1 MLNISITSNV
11 RDQVRRVAE
20 EHKRQIAFATVKT
33 VNELA
38 KLAAAEE
45 KKGLSEFFDNPTPFT
60 VNSVAIKYAKKGNPT
75 ATIYIRPL
83 AARYIAPY
91 EFGGKQY
98 LGDKP
103 ADLVPIDIK
112 ANQYGNLPRNTIKR
126 YLNRKDVFLG
136 KVGSVY
142 GLWQRP
148 YYRGANAVRG
158 QSLKNGKIDKLS
170 NTSGKLRLLVAFSDP
185 VNTTKRLNFGARAS
199 AVVGRNVIQVFERE
213 LAAAIASA
221 R

>member
-1 MLNISITSNV
+1 MLRISIASDV
-11 RDQVRRVAE
+11 KDQIRRVAA
-20 EHKRQIAFATVKT
+20 EHKKQVAFALMKT

-38 KLAAAEE
+38 KMAQVEE
-45 KKGLSEFFDNPTPFT
+45 KKGLASFFDNPTPFT
-60 VNSVAIKYAKKGNPT
+60 VNSVAVRYAKKSNPT

-91 EFGGKQY
+91 EYGGKQF
-98 LGDKP
+98 LGNKP
-103 ADLVPIDIK
+103 ADLVPISVK

-148 YYRGANAVRG
+148 TVQKGRRGKGAKLAN
-158 QSLKNGKIDKLS
+158 
-170 NTSGKLRLLVAFSDP
+170 NTGKLRLLVAFTEP
-185 VNTTKRLNFGARAS
+185 VNTNKRLNFGSRAKVIV
-199 AVVGRNVIQVFERE
+199 ARNVKQVFEKQ

>member
-1 MLNISITSNV
+1 MLNLSINSNI
-11 RDQVRRVAE
+11 RDQLRQVNA
-20 EHKRQIAFATVKT
+20 EHKRQIAFALVKT

-38 KLAAAEE
+38 KIAQEEE
-45 KKGLSEFFDNPTPFT
+45 KKGLASFFDNPTPFT
-60 VNSVAIKYAKKGNPT
+60 VNSVAIKYAKKGDPT

-91 EFGGKQY
+91 EYGGKQF
-98 LGDKP
+98 LGAKP
-103 ADLVPIDIK
+103 ADLVPISVA
-112 ANQYGNLPRNTIKR
+112 ANQYGNLPRNTIKK

-136 KVGSVY
+136 KVGSIY

-148 YYRGANAVRG
+148 TVQTGKRKGGKTAN
-158 QSLKNGKIDKLS
+158 
-170 NTSGKLRLLVAFSDP
+170 TTGKLKLLVSFHDP
-185 VNTTKRLNFGARAS
+185 VNTTKRLNFGARAN
-199 AVVGRNVIQVFERE
+199 AVVTRNIKSVFERQ

>member
-1 MLNISITSNV
+1 MLKISIASDV
-11 RDQVRRVAE
+11 KDQIRRVAA
-20 EHKRQIAFATVKT
+20 EHKKQVAYALVKT

-38 KLAAAEE
+38 KMAQEEE
-45 KKGLSEFFDNPTPFT
+45 KKGLASFFDNPTPFT
-60 VNSVAIKYAKKGNPT
+60 VNSVAVRYAKKGNPT

-91 EFGGKQY
+91 EHGGKQF
-98 LGDKP
+98 LGNKP
-103 ADLVPIDIK
+103 ADLVPISVK

-148 YYRGANAVRG
+148 TVQKGRRGKGAKLANNTG
-158 QSLKNGKIDKLS
+158 Q
-170 NTSGKLRLLVAFSDP
+170 LRLLVAFTEP
-185 VNTTKRLNFGARAS
+185 VNTNKRLHFGSRAKVIV
-199 AVVGRNVIQVFERE
+199 ARNVKQVFEKQ

-221 R
+221 K

>member
-1 MLNISITSNV
+1 MLRISIASDVRSQIRQV
-11 RDQVRRVAE
+11 RDD
-20 EHKRQIAFATVKT
+20 HKKQIAFAMAKT

-38 KLAAAEE
+38 KLAQAEE
-45 KKGLSEFFDNPTPFT
+45 KKGLASFFDNPTPFT

-91 EFGGKQY
+91 EYGGKQF

-103 ADLVPIDIK
+103 ADLVPISVA

-142 GLWQRP
+142 GVWQRP
-148 YYRGANAVRG
+148 TVQKARRGKGN
-158 QSLKNGKIDKLS
+158 KLS
-170 NTSGKLRLLVAFSDP
+170 NNTGKVRLLVAFADP

-199 AVVGRNVIQVFERE
+199 AVVNRNVKQVFERQ

>member
-1 MLNISITSNV
+1 MLRISIASDV
-11 RDQVRRVAE
+11 KDQIRRVAAE
-20 EHKRQIAFATVKT
+20 NKRQVAFALVKT

-38 KLAAAEE
+38 KMAQAEE
-45 KKGLSEFFDNPTPFT
+45 KKGLASFFDNPTPFT
-60 VNSVAIKYAKKGNPT
+60 VNSVAIKFAKKGNPT
-75 ATIYIRPL
+75 ATIYVRPL

-91 EFGGKQY
+91 EFGGKQF
-98 LGDKP
+98 LGSKP
-103 ADLVPIDIK
+103 ADLVPISVN
-112 ANQYGNLPRNTIKR
+112 ANQYGNLLRNTIKR

-148 YYRGANAVRG
+148 TVQKGRRTGGKLAN
-158 QSLKNGKIDKLS
+158 K
-170 NTSGKLRLLVAFSDP
+170 TGKLRLLVAFTEP
-185 VNTTKRLNFGARAS
+185 VSTNKRLNFGSRAKV
-199 AVVGRNVIQVFERE
+199 VVGRNVKQVFERQ

>member
-1 MLNISITSNV
+1 MLSISIASNIK
-11 RDQVRRVAE
+11 DQVKQVADQ
-20 EHKRQIAFATVKT
+20 HKKQIAFAMVKT
-33 VNELA
+33 INELA
-38 KLAAAEE
+38 KIAQAEE
-45 KKGLSEFFDNPTPFT
+45 KKGLASFFDNPTPFT

-75 ATIYIRPL
+75 ATIYIRPI

-91 EFGGKQY
+91 EYGGKQY

-103 ADLVPIDIK
+103 ADLVPIDIT

-136 KVGSVY
+136 KVGNVY

-148 YYRGANAVRG
+148 TVQTNRKGKGA
-158 QSLKNGKIDKLS
+158 KLA
-170 NTSGKLRLLVAFSDP
+170 NKTGKLRLLVAFVDP
-185 VNTTKRLNFGARAS
+185 VNTNKRLNFGARAS
-199 AVVGRNVIQVFERE
+199 AIVGRNVKQVFERE

-221 R
+221 K

>member
-1 MLNISITSNV
+1 MLRISIAADV
-11 RDQVRRVAE
+11 KDQVRRLAAE
-20 EHKRQIAFATVKT
+20 HIRQVAFALVKT

-38 KLAAAEE
+38 KMAQAEE
-45 KKGLSEFFDNPTPFT
+45 KKGLASFFDNPTPFT

-91 EFGGKQY
+91 EFGGKQF
-98 LGDKP
+98 LGSKP
-103 ADLVPIDIK
+103 ADLVPISVN

-148 YYRGANAVRG
+148 TVQKGRRTGGKLAN
-158 QSLKNGKIDKLS
+158 K
-170 NTSGKLRLLVAFSDP
+170 TGKLRLLVAFTEP
-185 VNTTKRLNFGARAS
+185 VTTNKRLNFGSRAKV
-199 AVVGRNVIQVFERE
+199 VVGRNVKQVFERQ

>member
-1 MLNISITSNV
+1 MLGISIASDVRNQIRQVSNEYKK
-11 RDQVRRVAE
+11 QV
-20 EHKRQIAFATVKT
+20 AFALVKT

-38 KLAAAEE
+38 QIALVEE
-45 KKGLSEFFDNPTPFT
+45 KKGLASFFDNPTPFT

-75 ATIYIRPL
+75 ATVYVRPL

-91 EFGGKQY
+91 EYGGKQF
-98 LGDKP
+98 LGAKP
-103 ADLVPIDIK
+103 ADLVPISVA
-112 ANQYGNLPRNTIKR
+112 ANQYGNLPRNTIKK

-136 KVGSVY
+136 KVGSIY

-148 YYRGANAVRG
+148 TVQTGKRKGGKTAN
-158 QSLKNGKIDKLS
+158 
-170 NTSGKLRLLVAFSDP
+170 TTGKLKLLVSFHDP
-185 VNTTKRLNFGARAS
+185 VNTQKRLNFGSRAN
-199 AVVGRNVIQVFERE
+199 AVVTRNIKSVFERQ

>member
-1 MLNISITSNV
+1 MLRISISSDV
-11 RDQVRRVAE
+11 RSQIRRLNEENKKQV
-20 EHKRQIAFATVKT
+20 AFALAKT

-38 KLAAAEE
+38 KMAQVEE
-45 KKGLSEFFDNPTPFT
+45 KKGLASFFDNPTPFT
-60 VNSVAIKYAKKGNPT
+60 VNSVGIKYAKKGNPT

-83 AARYIAPY
+83 AARYIEPY
-91 EFGGKQY
+91 EFGGKQF
-98 LGDKP
+98 LGNKP
-103 ADLVPIDIK
+103 ADLVPISVN

-148 YYRGANAVRG
+148 TVQKGRRSTGGKLAN
-158 QSLKNGKIDKLS
+158 K
-170 NTSGKLRLLVAFSDP
+170 TGKLRLLVAFSEP
-185 VNTTKRLNFGARAS
+185 VTTRKRLSFGSRAKV
-199 AVVGRNVIQVFERE
+199 VVGRNVKQVFERQ
-213 LAAAIASA
+213 LAAAIAST

>member
-1 MLNISITSNV
+1 MAV
-11 RDQVRRVAE
+11 V
-20 EHKRQIAFATVKT
+20 
-33 VNELA
+33 
-38 KLAAAEE
+38 EE
-45 KKGLSEFFDNPTPFT
+45 KKGLASFFDNPTPFT
-60 VNSVAIKYAKKGNPT
+60 VNSVAIRYAKKGNPT

-91 EFGGKQY
+91 EYGGKQF
-98 LGDKP
+98 LGSKP
-103 ADLVPIDIK
+103 ADLVPISVN

-148 YYRGANAVRG
+148 TVQKGRRGKGAKVAN
-158 QSLKNGKIDKLS
+158 
-170 NTSGKLRLLVAFSDP
+170 NTGKLRLLVAFSEP
-185 VNTTKRLNFGARAS
+185 VTTRKRLNFGSRAQV
-199 AVVGRNVIQVFERE
+199 VVGRNVKQVFERQ

>member
-1 MLNISITSNV
+1 MLNLSITSNI
-11 RDQVRRVAE
+11 RDQIRQVSA
-20 EHKRQIAFATVKT
+20 EHKRQVAFALVKT

-38 KLAAAEE
+38 KIAQEEE
-45 KKGLSEFFDNPTPFT
+45 KKGLVSFFDNPTPFT

-75 ATIYIRPL
+75 ATIYIRPI

-91 EFGGKQY
+91 EYGGKQF
-98 LGDKP
+98 LGSKP
-103 ADLVPIDIK
+103 ADLVPISVN
-112 ANQYGNLPRNTIKR
+112 ANQFGNLPRNTIKK

-136 KVGSVY
+136 KVGSTY

-148 YYRGANAVRG
+148 TVQTGKRKVGKTAN
-158 QSLKNGKIDKLS
+158 
-170 NTSGKLRLLVAFSDP
+170 TTGKLKLLVSFHDP
-185 VNTTKRLNFGARAS
+185 VNTQKRLNFGARAN
-199 AVVGRNVIQVFERE
+199 AVVTRNIKSVFERQ

>member
-1 MLNISITSNV
+1 MLNISIASNV

-20 EHKRQIAFATVKT
+20 EHKRQIAFAMVKA

-38 KLAAAEE
+38 KIAAAEE

-103 ADLVPIDIK
+103 ADLVPVDV
-112 ANQYGNLPRNTIKR
+112 ASNQYGNLPRNTIKR

-148 YYRGANAVRG
+148 TPQKQMKGRG
-158 QSLKNGKIDKLS
+158 QKLAN
-170 NTSGKLRLLVAFSDP
+170 NTGKLRLLVAFSDP

-199 AVVGRNVIQVFERE
+199 AVVGRNIRQVFERE
-213 LAAAIASA
+213 LAAAITSA

>member
-1 MLNISITSNV
+1 MLGISIASDV
-11 RDQVRRVAE
+11 KDQVRRVAA
-20 EHKRQIAFATVKT
+20 EHKKQVAFAMAKT

-38 KLAAAEE
+38 KIAQAEE
-45 KKGLSEFFDNPTPFT
+45 KKGLTSFFDNPTPFT
-60 VNSVAIKYAKKGNPT
+60 LNSVAIRYAKKGNPT

-91 EFGGKQY
+91 EYGGKQF
-98 LGDKP
+98 LGNKP
-103 ADLVPIDIK
+103 ADLVPITIN
-112 ANQYGNLPRNTIKR
+112 ANQYGNLPRNTLKR

-148 YYRGANAVRG
+148 TAHKGRRTKG
-158 QSLKNGKIDKLS
+158 
-170 NTSGKLRLLVAFSDP
+170 GKLANNTGKVRLLVAFIEP
-185 VNTTKRLNFGARAS
+185 VNTNKRLNFGSRAKIIVS
-199 AVVGRNVIQVFERE
+199 RNVKQVFDRQ
-213 LAAAIASA
+213 LASAIASA

>member
-1 MLNISITSNV
+1 MLNLSINSNI
-11 RDQVRRVAE
+11 RDQLRQVNA
-20 EHKRQIAFATVKT
+20 EHKRQIAFVLVKT

-38 KLAAAEE
+38 KIAQEEE
-45 KKGLSEFFDNPTPFT
+45 KKGLASFFDNPTPFT

-75 ATIYIRPL
+75 ATVYIRPL

-91 EFGGKQY
+91 EYGGKQF
-98 LGDKP
+98 LGAKP
-103 ADLVPIDIK
+103 ADLVPISV
-112 ANQYGNLPRNTIKR
+112 ASNQYGNLPRNTIKK

-136 KVGSVY
+136 KVGSIY

-148 YYRGANAVRG
+148 TVQTGKRKGGKAAN
-158 QSLKNGKIDKLS
+158 
-170 NTSGKLRLLVAFSDP
+170 TTGKLKLLVSFHDP
-185 VNTTKRLNFGARAS
+185 VNTTKRLNFGARAN
-199 AVVGRNVIQVFERE
+199 AVVSRNIKSVFERQ

>member
-1 MLNISITSNV
+1 MLGLSINSNI
-11 RDQVRRVAE
+11 RDQLRQVNA
-20 EHKRQIAFATVKT
+20 EHKRQIAFALVKT

-38 KLAAAEE
+38 KIAQEEE
-45 KKGLSEFFDNPTPFT
+45 KKGLASFFDNPTPFT

-75 ATIYIRPL
+75 ATVYIRPL

-91 EFGGKQY
+91 EYGGKQF
-98 LGDKP
+98 LGAKP
-103 ADLVPIDIK
+103 ADLVPISV
-112 ANQYGNLPRNTIKR
+112 ASNQYGNLPRNTIKK

-136 KVGSVY
+136 KVGSIY

-148 YYRGANAVRG
+148 YYRSANAAKG
-158 QSLKNGKIDKLS
+158 QSKKSGKVNKLS
-170 NTSGKLRLLVAFSDP
+170 NTTGRLKLLVSFHDP
-185 VNTTKRLNFGARAS
+185 VNTQKRLNFGARAN
-199 AVVGRNVIQVFERE
+199 AVVSRNIKSVFERQ

>member
-1 MLNISITSNV
+1 MLNISIASNV

-20 EHKRQIAFATVKT
+20 EHKRQIAFATVKA

-98 LGDKP
+98 LGEKP
-103 ADLVPIDIK
+103 ADLVPID
-112 ANQYGNLPRNTIKR
+112 AASNQYGNLPRNTIKR

-148 YYRGANAVRG
+148 TPQKQMKGRGHKLAN
-158 QSLKNGKIDKLS
+158 
-170 NTSGKLRLLVAFSDP
+170 NTGKLRLLVAFSDP

-199 AVVGRNVIQVFERE
+199 AVVGRNVRQVFERE

>member
-1 MLNISITSNV
+1 MLNLSINSNI
-11 RDQVRRVAE
+11 RDQLRQVNA
-20 EHKRQIAFATVKT
+20 EHKRQIAFALVKT

-38 KLAAAEE
+38 KIAQEEE
-45 KKGLSEFFDNPTPFT
+45 KKGLASFFDNPTPFT

-75 ATIYIRPL
+75 ATVYIRPL

-91 EFGGKQY
+91 EYGGKQF
-98 LGDKP
+98 LGSKP
-103 ADLVPIDIK
+103 ADLVPISVA
-112 ANQYGNLPRNTIKR
+112 ANQYGNLPRNTIKK

-136 KVGSVY
+136 KVGSIY

-148 YYRGANAVRG
+148 TVQIGKRKVGKTAN
-158 QSLKNGKIDKLS
+158 
-170 NTSGKLRLLVAFSDP
+170 TTGKLKLLVSFHDP
-185 VNTTKRLNFGARAS
+185 VNTQKRLNFGARAN
-199 AVVGRNVIQVFERE
+199 AVVTRNIKSVFERQ

>member
-1 MLNISITSNV
+1 MLRISIASDV
-11 RDQVRRVAE
+11 KDQIRRVAAE
-20 EHKRQIAFATVKT
+20 NKRQVAFALVKT

-38 KLAAAEE
+38 KMAQAEE
-45 KKGLSEFFDNPTPFT
+45 KKGLASFFDNPTPFT
-60 VNSVAIKYAKKGNPT
+60 VNSVAIKFAKKGNPT
-75 ATIYIRPL
+75 ATIYVRPL

-91 EFGGKQY
+91 EFGGKQF
-98 LGDKP
+98 LGSKP
-103 ADLVPIDIK
+103 ADLVPISVN

-148 YYRGANAVRG
+148 TVQKGRRTGGKLAN
-158 QSLKNGKIDKLS
+158 K
-170 NTSGKLRLLVAFSDP
+170 TGKLRLLVAFTEP
-185 VNTTKRLNFGARAS
+185 VSTNKRLNFGSRAKV
-199 AVVGRNVIQVFERE
+199 VVGRNVKQVFERQ

>member
-1 MLNISITSNV
+1 MLGLSINSNI
-11 RDQVRRVAE
+11 RDQLRQVNA
-20 EHKRQIAFATVKT
+20 EHKRQIAFALVKT

-38 KLAAAEE
+38 KIAQEEE
-45 KKGLSEFFDNPTPFT
+45 KKGLASFFDNPTPFT

-91 EFGGKQY
+91 EYGGKQF
-98 LGDKP
+98 LGAKP
-103 ADLVPIDIK
+103 ADLVPISV
-112 ANQYGNLPRNTIKR
+112 ASNQYGNLPRNTIKK

-136 KVGSVY
+136 KVGSIY

-148 YYRGANAVRG
+148 TV
-158 QSLKNGKIDKLS
+158 QTGKRKGGKTT
-170 NTSGKLRLLVAFSDP
+170 NTTGKLKLLVSFHDP
-185 VNTTKRLNFGARAS
+185 VNTQKRLNFGARANT
-199 AVVGRNVIQVFERE
+199 VVTRNIKSVFERQ

>member
-1 MLNISITSNV
+1 MIDLSITSDV
-11 RDQVRRVAE
+11 RHQIRRVAE
-20 EHKRQIAFATVKT
+20 EHKKHVAYVLAKT

-38 KLAAAEE
+38 KMAVVEE
-45 KKGLSEFFDNPTPFT
+45 KKGLASFFDNPTPFT
-60 VNSVAIKYAKKGNPT
+60 VNSVAIRYAKKGNPT

-91 EFGGKQY
+91 EYGGKQF
-98 LGDKP
+98 LGSKP
-103 ADLVPIDIK
+103 ADLVPISVN

-148 YYRGANAVRG
+148 TVQKGRRGKGAKVAN
-158 QSLKNGKIDKLS
+158 
-170 NTSGKLRLLVAFSDP
+170 NTGKLRLLVAFSEP
-185 VNTTKRLNFGARAS
+185 VTTRKRLNFGSRAQV
-199 AVVGRNVIQVFERE
+199 VVGRNVKQVFERQ

>member
-1 MLNISITSNV
+1 MLNISIASNV

-20 EHKRQIAFATVKT
+20 EHKRQIGFATVKA

-38 KLAAAEE
+38 KIAAAEE

-60 VNSVAIKYAKKGNPT
+60 VNSVAIKFAKKGNPT

-103 ADLVPIDIK
+103 ADLVPID
-112 ANQYGNLPRNTIKR
+112 ATSNQYGNLPRNTIKR
-126 YLNRKDVFLG
+126 YLNRKDVFWARLICLWLMAATDTTEAYERPRA
-136 KVGSVY
+136 KVGK
-142 GLWQRP
+142 Q
-148 YYRGANAVRG
+148 YRQA
-158 QSLKNGKIDKLS
+158 KIACS
-170 NTSGKLRLLVAFSDP
+170 
-185 VNTTKRLNFGARAS
+185 
-199 AVVGRNVIQVFERE
+199 I
-213 LAAAIASA
+213 
-221 R
+221 